1 MLDLFQV
8 AVSLH
13 QAGRIDEAG
22 ALYRRVIAESGGHAH
37 ASYLLGNLLLDRN
50 EPFEAR
56 RHLIGAVKRDA
67 SNPHYHTALGLA
79 FERLGDKE
87 MAESSFRMATSLN
100 RRYAEAWLQLGRM
113 LACGGRLNE
122 ARIAYETL
130 LDVEPGNERSL
141 LALIEVVRHQGG
153 ADVLVSR
160 IEAAEAAGLR
170 RPAALRMRCA
180 AFDITHEHERA
191 LQAALEWQ
199 ALQPGVHEPIFAE
212 GSALLGLGRTQ
223 EALQRLLRAHDLEPG
238 HIETI
243 VNTAHALHKLER
255 YAEACRYYQIAL
267 RAEPSRTPALHG
279 LSYALFKTAGKK
291 RPDNLRLALRATR
304 ELMRR
309 TSEGP
314 ITHAAIGAIF
324 FAQLRVRDGLRH
336 FRRSAELDGAATA
349 TLSSLLFHSNYSD
362 EISCQE
368 HYELHLQWAAKRRA
382 ELGPQFTAFK
392 HSRDPGRRLRVG
404 FVTAD
409 MCFHPVGYFLLP
421 IVRGLANDFDLR
433 LYSALAQGS
442 EDEFTARFRD
452 RVGDGFKRIAG
463 LSDAEA
469 AEIIRRDEVDVLFD
483 LSGHTTGH
491 RLGVFARR
499 AAPVQVSWLGY
510 PNTTGLASMDFRLSD
525 PVTEPEGEADRYS
538 SERIVRLP
546 AGFHNYQ
553 PFYRFPDVG
562 PLPALKNGWVTLGC
576 FNNMRKVS
584 PRTLGL
590 WARVMKKLPSSRL
603 LLKDRTLDYPE
614 NRERVFSLF
623 AAHGINPSRI
633 SIKGMIDTNAA
644 HLSTYSDV
652 DIALDA
658 YPYNGTTTTCEALF
672 MGCPVVTLRGDRHV
686 ARVTASLLTHAGHP
700 EWIADDEDAY
710 VQLAAR
716 LGSDPAA
723 LARIRARLRGDLGQS
738 PLCDTNR
745 FVSDFATAIR
755 WMWREHCAGRSGPS
769 TSPSALEPAQSS
781 LT

>member
-1 MLDLFQV
+1 
-8 AVSLH
+8 
-13 QAGRIDEAG
+13 
-22 ALYRRVIAESGGHAH
+22 
-37 ASYLLGNLLLDRN
+37 
-50 EPFEAR
+50 
-56 RHLIGAVKRDA
+56 
-67 SNPHYHTALGLA
+67 
-79 FERLGDKE
+79 

-100 RRYAEAWLQLGRM
+100 RRYAEAWFAARPH
-113 LACGGRLNE
+113 ARVRGRLNE

-368 HYELHLQWAAKRRA
+368 HYELHLQWAAKLRA

-392 HSRDPGRRLRVG
+392 HSRDPERRLRVG

-510 PNTTGLASMDFRLSD
+510 PNTTGLDSMDFRLSD

-576 FNNMRKVS
+576 FKQHAQGVAAHAGPMGARDEEAAQLAPAAQGPHARLPREPRAGVLPLRRARHQPLAHQHQGDDRQQRGPPFHVFGRRHRAGCLPLQRHHHDLRGALHGLPGRDFAGRPARGARHGQPVDPRRTSRVDRRRRGRLRPTRS
-584 PRTLGL
+584 PPGLRSRRAGPHPGAPAGRPGTVPTL
-590 WARVMKKLPSSRL
+590 RHKQV
-603 LLKDRTLDYPE
+603 
-614 NRERVFSLF
+614 RERLR
-623 AAHGINPSRI
+623 HRHP
-633 SIKGMIDTNAA
+633 
-644 HLSTYSDV
+644 
-652 DIALDA
+652 LD
-658 YPYNGTTTTCEALF
+658 
-672 MGCPVVTLRGDRHV
+672 V
-686 ARVTASLLTHAGHP
+686 AR
-700 EWIADDEDAY
+700 
-710 VQLAAR
+710 
-716 LGSDPAA
+716 A
-723 LARIRARLRGDLGQS
+723 LRRTQRTFNIPKRA
-738 PLCDTNR
+738 
-745 FVSDFATAIR
+745 
-755 WMWREHCAGRSGPS
+755 
-769 TSPSALEPAQSS
+769 
-781 LT
+781 